1 MNKKYLPQI
10 KYPYRFMKGDLKNIE
25 TIKKQKESW
34 KENDTKE
41 RFTVWW
47 VTHLDKYIFTPN
59 LSKEEIFLHFGIDE
73 KIFNDKLE
81 ALFLGV
87 KLD

>member
-1 MNKKYLPQI
+1 
-10 KYPYRFMKGDLKNIE
+10 MKGDLKNIE
-25 TIKKQKESW
+25 TITKQKESW
-34 KENDTKE
+34 KKNDNKE

-59 LSKEEIFLHFGIDE
+59 LTKDEVFYHFGIDNDL
-73 KIFNDKLE
+73 FNTKLG

-87 KLD
+87 KFD

>member
-1 MNKKYLPQI
+1 
-10 KYPYRFMKGDLKNIE
+10 MKGDLKNIE
-25 TIKKQKESW
+25 TIKEQKESW
-34 KENDTKE
+34 YENDTKE

-59 LSKEEIFLHFGIDE
+59 LSKDEVLSHFGIDE